1 MEDCWEREREEICLI
16 FFLTTPDLRRQ
27 HVNGRPMGH
36 APTRGRRQK
45 RILHTRIPR
54 DQWRTLQESLSRIRK
69 SSPSPSPSP
78 SLKKQKKEPKNNKK
92 KDQPR
97 KTQQFS
103 LASCKAAQYNLL
115 HSLHKEYGPKGVH
128 CAALVVEGKVS
139 EEAQVTTPK
148 NIALE
153 AWKLFE
159 EPAPGELDAT
169 IQDPDYLEWVKK
181 VEG

>member
-1 MEDCWEREREEICLI
+1 MLMVAQWAMPQLVAAGKKEYYTPA
-16 FFLTTPDLRRQ
+16 FLVTSGGLYKNPFPAFVSHPL
-27 HVNGRPMGH
+27 
-36 APTRGRRQK
+36 AP
-45 RILHTRIPR
+45 
-54 DQWRTLQESLSRIRK
+54 
-69 SSPSPSPSP
+69 
-78 SLKKQKKEPKNNKK
+78 LKKQQKKTNQKP
-92 KDQPR
+92 
-97 KTQQFS
+97 QQFS

>member
-1 MEDCWEREREEICLI
+1 MSNLL
-16 FFLTTPDLRRQ
+16 LTTPDLRRQ

-69 SSPSPSPSP
+69 SSPSLSTQ
-78 SLKKQKKEPKNNKK
+78 KQKETKKNQPK
-92 KDQPR
+92 

>member
-1 MEDCWEREREEICLI
+1 MVAQWAMPQLVAAGKKEYYTPA
-16 FFLTTPDLRRQ
+16 FLVTSGGLYKNPFPAFVS
-27 HVNGRPMGH
+27 HPF
-36 APTRGRRQK
+36 AP
-45 RILHTRIPR
+45 L
-54 DQWRTLQESLSRIRK
+54 SLYPK
-69 SSPSPSPSP
+69 TKTKKANPP
-78 SLKKQKKEPKNNKK
+78 KKQQSLTKK
-92 KDQPR
+92 K
-97 KTQQFS
+97 QFS

>member
-1 MEDCWEREREEICLI
+1 
-16 FFLTTPDLRRQ
+16 
-27 HVNGRPMGH
+27 MGH

-69 SSPSPSPSP
+69 PSPYPSSQP
-78 SLKKQKKEPKNNKK
+78 KKN
-92 KDQPR
+92 QPR
-97 KTQQFS
+97 KKLQFS

>member
-1 MEDCWEREREEICLI
+1 MLMVAQWAMPQLVAAAKKEYYTPA
-16 FFLTTPDLRRQ
+16 FLVTSGGLYKNPFPAFVSHPLPLYT
-27 HVNGRPMGH
+27 
-36 APTRGRRQK
+36 
-45 RILHTRIPR
+45 
-54 DQWRTLQESLSRIRK
+54 
-69 SSPSPSPSP
+69 
-78 SLKKQKKEPKNNKK
+78 QKKKTKPKNQPKK
-92 KDQPR
+92 K
-97 KTQQFS
+97 QFS

>member
-1 MEDCWEREREEICLI
+1 MLM
-16 FFLTTPDLRRQ
+16 
-27 HVNGRPMGH
+27 V
-36 APTRGRRQK
+36 A
-45 RILHTRIPR
+45 
-54 DQWRTLQESLSRIRK
+54 QWAMPQLVAAG
-69 SSPSPSPSP
+69 
-78 SLKKQKKEPKNNKK
+78 KKEYYTPAFLVTSGGLYKNPFPAFVSHALPLYTQKTKNKQPPQKTNKFNPPKIL
-92 KDQPR
+92 
-97 KTQQFS
+97 QFS

>member
-1 MEDCWEREREEICLI
+1 MSNLLL
-16 FFLTTPDLRRQ
+16 LTTPDLRRQ

-36 APTRGRRQK
+36 APTRRRRQK

-69 SSPSPSPSP
+69 SLP
-78 SLKKQKKEPKNNKK
+78 SLSLSKNKKKQKKNQPKK
-92 KDQPR
+92 P
-97 KTQQFS
+97 QQFS

-169 IQDPDYLEWVKK
+169 IQDPDYLEWIKK

>member
-1 MEDCWEREREEICLI
+1 
-16 FFLTTPDLRRQ
+16 
-27 HVNGRPMGH
+27 MGH

-69 SSPSPSPSP
+69 SSPLPLS
-78 SLKKQKKEPKNNKK
+78 PKNQNKTNQK
-92 KDQPR
+92 N
-97 KTQQFS
+97 QFS

-169 IQDPDYLEWVKK
+169 IQDPDYLEWVEK

>member
-1 MEDCWEREREEICLI
+1 MPL
-16 FFLTTPDLRRQ
+16 
-27 HVNGRPMGH
+27 
-36 APTRGRRQK
+36 QK
-45 RILHTRIPR
+45 P
-54 DQWRTLQESLSRIRK
+54 
-69 SSPSPSPSP
+69 P
-78 SLKKQKKEPKNNKK
+78 KKEPPPKKPIIPNKK
-92 KDQPR
+92 KP
-97 KTQQFS
+97 QFS

-169 IQDPDYLEWVKK
+169 IQDPDYLEWIKK
-181 VEG
+181 VEA

>member
-1 MEDCWEREREEICLI
+1 MLMVAQWAMPQLVAAGKKEYYTPA
-16 FFLTTPDLRRQ
+16 FLVTSGGLYKNPFPAFVSHPL
-27 HVNGRPMGH
+27 
-36 APTRGRRQK
+36 AP
-45 RILHTRIPR
+45 
-54 DQWRTLQESLSRIRK
+54 
-69 SSPSPSPSP
+69 
-78 SLKKQKKEPKNNKK
+78 LKKQKKRTKKNQPKK
-92 KDQPR
+92 PP
-97 KTQQFS
+97 QFS

-148 NIALE
+148 NVALE

>member
-1 MEDCWEREREEICLI
+1 MERERGNMSNFL
-16 FFLTTPDLRRQ
+16 LTTPDLRRQ

-45 RILHTRIPR
+45 RILHTRLPR

-69 SSPSPSPSP
+69 SSPSL
-78 SLKKQKKEPKNNKK
+78 SLSQKKKQKKNQPKKL
-92 KDQPR
+92 
-97 KTQQFS
+97 QFS

>member
-1 MEDCWEREREEICLI
+1 MLMVAQWAMPQLVAAGKKEYYTPA
-16 FFLTTPDLRRQ
+16 FLVTSGGLYKNPFPAFVS
-27 HVNGRPMGH
+27 HPS
-36 APTRGRRQK
+36 
-45 RILHTRIPR
+45 
-54 DQWRTLQESLSRIRK
+54 SL
-69 SSPSPSPSP
+69 PPL
-78 SLKKQKKEPKNNKK
+78 LKKTKKQNQPKN
-92 KDQPR
+92 P
-97 KTQQFS
+97 QQFS

>member
-1 MEDCWEREREEICLI
+1 MLMVAQWAMPQLVAAGKKEYYTPA
-16 FFLTTPDLRRQ
+16 FLVTSGGLYKNPFPAFVSHPL
-27 HVNGRPMGH
+27 P
-36 APTRGRRQK
+36 
-45 RILHTRIPR
+45 
-54 DQWRTLQESLSRIRK
+54 LSTIK
-69 SSPSPSPSP
+69 T
-78 SLKKQKKEPKNNKK
+78 KKQKKPTREK
-92 KDQPR
+92 
-97 KTQQFS
+97 FS

-181 VEG
+181 VEA

>member
-1 MEDCWEREREEICLI
+1 MSNFLL
-16 FFLTTPDLRRQ
+16 LTTPDLRRQ

-69 SSPSPSPSP
+69 SFP
-78 SLKKQKKEPKNNKK
+78 LYHQNKNQKKNQPKK
-92 KDQPR
+92 
-97 KTQQFS
+97 QFS

>member
-1 MEDCWEREREEICLI
+1 MSNLL
-16 FFLTTPDLRRQ
+16 LTTPDLRRQ

-36 APTRGRRQK
+36 APTRRRRQK
-45 RILHTRIPR
+45 RILHTRISR

-69 SSPSPSPSP
+69 SSPCPP
-78 SLKKQKKEPKNNKK
+78 K
-92 KDQPR
+92 KDPKKNQP
-97 KTQQFS
+97 KKNQFS

>member
-1 MEDCWEREREEICLI
+1 
-16 FFLTTPDLRRQ
+16 
-27 HVNGRPMGH
+27 MGH

-69 SSPSPSPSP
+69 SSPHLSPSQKTT
-78 SLKKQKKEPKNNKK
+78 KKTNPKKL
-92 KDQPR
+92 
-97 KTQQFS
+97 QFS

-169 IQDPDYLEWVKK
+169 IQDPDYLEWIKK

>member
-1 MEDCWEREREEICLI
+1 MPLQKN
-16 FFLTTPDLRRQ
+16 P
-27 HVNGRPMGH
+27 PKK
-36 APTRGRRQK
+36 PT
-45 RILHTRIPR
+45 
-54 DQWRTLQESLSRIRK
+54 
-69 SSPSPSPSP
+69 
-78 SLKKQKKEPKNNKK
+78 QKKL
-92 KDQPR
+92 
-97 KTQQFS
+97 QFS

>member
-1 MEDCWEREREEICLI
+1 MEDCWERERERNKSNLL
-16 FFLTTPDLRRQ
+16 LTTPDLRRQ

-36 APTRGRRQK
+36 APTRRRRQK

-69 SSPSPSPSP
+69 SSPPP
-78 SLKKQKKEPKNNKK
+78 LHTKNQKKNPPKKPIIPNKK
-92 KDQPR
+92 K
-97 KTQQFS
+97 QFS

>member
-1 MEDCWEREREEICLI
+1 MSNFL
-16 FFLTTPDLRRQ
+16 LTTPDLRRQ

-36 APTRGRRQK
+36 APTRRCRQK

-54 DQWRTLQESLSRIRK
+54 DQWRSLQESLSRIRK
-69 SSPSPSPSP
+69 SSLCPS
-78 SLKKQKKEPKNNKK
+78 KK
-92 KDQPR
+92 KTP
-97 KTQQFS
+97 KKPTKKPQQFS

>member
-1 MEDCWEREREEICLI
+1 MLMVAQWAMPQLVAAGKKEYYTPA
-16 FFLTTPDLRRQ
+16 FLVTSGGLYKNPFPAFVSFPTPTPL
-27 HVNGRPMGH
+27 
-36 APTRGRRQK
+36 
-45 RILHTRIPR
+45 
-54 DQWRTLQESLSRIRK
+54 
-69 SSPSPSPSP
+69 PSFE
-78 SLKKQKKEPKNNKK
+78 KKKEKKTKTKKPKKEPPQKNNNLTPPK
-92 KDQPR
+92 P
-97 KTQQFS
+97 QQFS

-169 IQDPDYLEWVKK
+169 IQDPEYLEWVKK